1 MNVDKL
7 ITKSEQVKAL
17 AYTLEGEICDAD
29 LYNAGEQSR
38 RVADLFYLLQE
49 QIETL
54 TELVHEIGGHI
65 EVCNAI
71 YAVNRIDELKT
82 EIERLKLAQ

>member
-7 ITKSEQVKAL
+7 VTKAEQVKAL
-17 AYTLEGEICDAD
+17 AYTLEGAIIDAD
-29 LYNAGEQSR
+29 LYGAGEESR
-38 RVADLFYLLQE
+38 RAADLFFLLQE
-49 QIETL
+49 QIEML
-54 TELVHEIGGHI
+54 SELVNNVGGHI

>member
-7 ITKSEQVKAL
+7 ITRAEQVKIL
-17 AYTLEGEICDAD
+17 AYTLEGVIIEAD
-29 LYNAGEQSR
+29 LYSAGEESR

-54 TELVHEIGGHI
+54 TELVNDIGGHI

-71 YAVNRIDELKT
+71 YAVNRVEELKA
-82 EIERLKLAQ
+82 EIERLKAAN